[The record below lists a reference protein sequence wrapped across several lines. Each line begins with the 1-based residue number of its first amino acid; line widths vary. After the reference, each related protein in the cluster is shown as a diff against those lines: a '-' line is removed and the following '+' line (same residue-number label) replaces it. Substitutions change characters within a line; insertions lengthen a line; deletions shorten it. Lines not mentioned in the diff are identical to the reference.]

1 MRKLIA
7 IVAVTA
13 LLGVL
18 STAAGISVFP
28 LVQEL
33 LLPPGTSY
41 SNTIQV
47 ENVSEEPVKITVQVV
62 GFMAPEGI
70 PQFLDPA
77 QDRYPFS
84 GKDLLTIEPAQQEV
98 LPGETATFHYTVTM
112 PADLDPYGGRYLAA
126 VFRAEPVEVEAGA
139 QVVVTAQVASLFL
152 IDPGGEAA
160 PHLKAADIKAYPSV
174 DDPHKI
180 VLEALV
186 TNDGNLHISSDQ
198 IRGYVYITD
207 EDGYVVDEFAA
218 HTHTVLPGNAYI
230 HREVWQA
237 PQDLP
242 SGKYYLH
249 LGLVLFAPDPEH
261 PQHLFITA
269 PITLKF

>member
-7 IVAVTA
+7 VVGLAA
-13 LLGVL
+13 LVGVL
-18 STAAGISVFP
+18 ATAAGVSVFP
-28 LVQEL
+28 LVQEI

-41 SNTIQV
+41 SNAIYV
-47 ENVSEEPVKITVQVV
+47 VNVSEEAVKITAQVV
-62 GFMAPEGI
+62 GFMAPQGI

-77 QDRYPFS
+77 RDRYPFS
-84 GKDLLTIEPAQQEV
+84 GKDLLTIEPIEQEV
-98 LPGETATFHYTVTM
+98 LPGETATFYYTVTM
-112 PADLDPYGGRYLAA
+112 PEELDPYGGRYLAA
-126 VFRAEPVEVEAGA
+126 MFRAEPVEVEAGA
-139 QVVVTAQVASLFL
+139 QVVVAAQVASLFL
-152 IDPGGEAA
+152 LDPGGDAA

-180 VLEALV
+180 VLEAMI

-230 HREVWQA
+230 HREEWQA

-249 LGLVLFAPDPEH
+249 LSLALFAPDPEH

-269 PITLKF
+269 PITLEF